1 MMMQTIIEIARH
13 ELITQWRSQTLKIL
27 LPLLLILTT
36 LIAFS
41 HWQQQQNFIEAQTI
55 WQQQNDASWEAQP
68 DRHPHRAAHYGTMVF
83 RIISPLSFIDSGV
96 NPFVGNALF
105 LEAHRQNSSSF
116 KQYVSSTA
124 YMGLGYLSGATII
137 LVIWPLVLIA
147 LAFNSV
153 SGERVQGTLRQLV
166 SQGVSVRQLLLGKTL
181 AYSGISLVFLLVI
194 FIIAIGFMLFSQ
206 VHSSDVLR
214 MGWMFGLYLM
224 YCLLWTITVVL
235 ISNWCRTNQQSL
247 SALLLFWLLTVI
259 VMPKMAY
266 SLAEM
271 QYPMPDRAVFDIQ
284 TAQEIAK
291 VGDSHNPDDPHFK
304 AFRERVLAEYGV
316 SRVEDLP
323 VNWRGIVMQE
333 GERITSEVFGQQY
346 DKLLQLAE
354 KQNQL
359 VSHLAWFSPY
369 LLTTK
374 LSSVFAATNAESFM
388 HYENAAEQY
397 RFNFIKQLNQLHAEQ
412 IEPEND
418 RAQKVSHEHWA
429 NLGSFEYH
437 RPSLMQDKQKI
448 YPAMFMLL
456 FWLVIGS
463 LLLARSRNEVD

>member
-1 MMMQTIIEIARH
+1 MMQTIIEIARH

-27 LPLLLILTT
+27 LPLLLVLTS

-41 HWQQQQNFIEAQTI
+41 HWQQQQDFIEAQTL
-55 WQQQNDASWEAQP
+55 WQQQNDAEWEAQP

-166 SQGVSVRQLLLGKTL
+166 SQGISVKQLLFGKTL
-181 AYSGISLVFLLVI
+181 AYSLISLVFLLVI
-194 FIIAIGFMLFSQ
+194 FVIATGFMLQ
-206 VHSSDVLR
+206 THVHGSDVLR
-214 MGWMFGLYLM
+214 MGLMFVLYLF

-235 ISNWCRTNQQSL
+235 FSNWCRTNQQSL

-266 SLAEM
+266 SLADM

-291 VGDSHNPDDPHFK
+291 VGDSHNPDDPHFTE
-304 AFRERVLAEYGV
+304 FREKVLAEYGV

-323 VNWRGIVMQE
+323 VNWRGVLMQE
-333 GERITSEVFGQQY
+333 GERITSEVFGIQY
-346 DKLLQLAE
+346 EKLMQIAE

-359 VSHLAWFSPY
+359 VGHVAWFSPY
-369 LLTTK
+369 LLANK
-374 LSSVFAATNAESFM
+374 LSSIFAATNAGSFL

-412 IEPEND
+412 IDHTHD
-418 RAQKVSHEHWA
+418 REQKVSNEHWA
-429 NLGSFEYH
+429 NLPQFDYRS
-437 RPSLMQDKQKI
+437 PTLQDEMKRV
-448 YPAMFMLL
+448 YPPLL
-456 FWLVIGS
+456 ILLLWLVIGMV
-463 LLLARSRNEVD
+463 LLSRSRNEVD

>member
-1 MMMQTIIEIARH
+1 MKHPIVEIARH

-27 LPLLLILTT
+27 LPLLLVLTA

-41 HWQQQQNFIEAQTI
+41 HWQQQEDFIEAQTI
-55 WQQQNDASWEAQP
+55 WQQQNDAEWEAQP

-153 SGERVQGTLRQLV
+153 SGERGHGTLRQLV
-166 SQGVSVRQLLLGKTL
+166 SQGISVRQLLFGKTL
-181 AYSGISLVFLLVI
+181 AYSLISLIFLLVI
-194 FIIAIGFMLFSQ
+194 FSIAIGFMLLSH
-206 VHSSDVLR
+206 VHGSDVLR
-214 MGWMFGLYLM
+214 MGLMFVLYLF

-235 ISNWCRTNQQSL
+235 FSNWCRTNQQSL

-259 VMPKMAY
+259 VMPKMAN
-266 SLAEM
+266 SVAEM

-291 VGDSHNPDDPHFK
+291 VGDSHNPDDPHFTE
-304 AFRERVLAEYGV
+304 FREKVLAEYGV

-323 VNWRGIVMQE
+323 VNWRGVVMQE
-333 GERITSEVFGQQY
+333 GERITSEVFTQQY
-346 DKLLQLAE
+346 ENLMQIAE
-354 KQNQL
+354 QQNEL
-359 VSHLAWFSPY
+359 VRQVALFSPY
-369 LLTTK
+369 LLANN
-374 LSSVFAATNAESFM
+374 LSSIVAATNADSFL

-397 RFNFIKQLNQLHAEQ
+397 RFNFITQLNQLHAEE
-412 IEPEND
+412 IDLEND
-418 RAQKVSHEHWA
+418 REQKVSHDHWSKLGQFDYHGPMLQDA
-429 NLGSFEYH
+429 NDRIY
-437 RPSLMQDKQKI
+437 PSLL
-448 YPAMFMLL
+448 MLL
-456 FWLVIGS
+456 LWLIIG
-463 LLLARSRNEVD
+463 LVLLARSRNEVD

>member
-1 MMMQTIIEIARH
+1 MMQTIIEIARH

-27 LPLLLILTT
+27 LPLLLVLTA

-41 HWQQQQNFIEAQTI
+41 HWQQQQDFIEAQTI
-55 WQQQNDASWEAQP
+55 WQQHNDAEWDAQP

-153 SGERVQGTLRQLV
+153 SGERVQGTLRQLI
-166 SQGVSVRQLLLGKTL
+166 SQGISVKQLLIGKTL
-181 AYSGISLVFLLVI
+181 AYSLISLVFLLVI
-194 FIIAIGFMLFSQ
+194 FIIAIGFML
-206 VHSSDVLR
+206 H
-214 MGWMFGLYLM
+214 MGSMFVLYLF
-224 YCLLWTITVVL
+224 YCLLWTIAVIL
-235 ISNWCRTNQQSL
+235 FSNWCRTNQQSL

-291 VGDSHNPDDPHFK
+291 VGDSHNPDDPHFSE
-304 AFRERVLAEYGV
+304 FREKVLAEYGV
-316 SRVEDLP
+316 SRIEDLP
-323 VNWRGIVMQE
+323 VNWRGVVMQE
-333 GERITSEVFGQQY
+333 GERITSEVFTQQY
-346 DKLLQLAE
+346 ENLMQIAE
-354 KQNQL
+354 QQNQL
-359 VSHLAWFSPY
+359 VSHVAWFSPY
-369 LLTTK
+369 LLANK
-374 LSSVFAATNAESFM
+374 LSSIFAATNAGSFL
-388 HYENAAEQY
+388 HYENAAEQF

-412 IEPEND
+412 IDHAHD
-418 RAQKVSHEHWA
+418 REQKVTNEQLV
-429 NLGSFEYH
+429 NLQQFDYQSPTLQNELNLIY
-437 RPSLMQDKQKI
+437 RP
-448 YPAMFMLL
+448 LL
-456 FWLVIGS
+456 ILLGWLIIGV
-463 LLLARSRNEVD
+463 LLLSRSRNEVD

>member
-1 MMMQTIIEIARH
+1 MMQTIIEIARH

-27 LPLLLILTT
+27 LPLLLILTS

-41 HWQQQQNFIEAQTI
+41 HWQQQQDFIEAQTI
-55 WQQQNDASWEAQP
+55 WQQQNDANWEAQP
-68 DRHPHRAAHYGTMVF
+68 DRHPHRAAHYGKMVF

-153 SGERVQGTLRQLV
+153 SGERGQGTLRQLV
-166 SQGVSVRQLLLGKTL
+166 SQGITVKQLLFGKTL
-181 AYSGISLVFLLVI
+181 AYSVISLIFLVVI
-194 FIIAIGFMLFSQ
+194 FAIAIGFMLFSH
-206 VHSSDVLR
+206 VHGSDVLR
-214 MGWMFGLYLM
+214 MGWMFILYLL
-224 YCLLWTITVVL
+224 YCLLWTVVVVL

-291 VGDSHNPDDPHFK
+291 VGNSHDPDDPYFNE
-304 AFRERVLAEYGV
+304 FRERVLAEYGV
-316 SRVEDLP
+316 SRIEDLP
-323 VNWRGIVMQE
+323 VNWRGVLMQE

-346 DKLLQLAE
+346 EKLMQIADQ
-354 KQNQL
+354 QNQL
-359 VSHLAWFSPY
+359 VGQVAWFSPY
-369 LLTTK
+369 LLANK
-374 LSSVFAATNAESFM
+374 LSSFFAATNAESFL
-388 HYENAAEQY
+388 HYENAAEQF
-397 RFNFIKQLNQLHAEQ
+397 RFELIKQLNKLHAEE
-412 IEPEND
+412 IELEND
-418 RAQKVSHEHWA
+418 RSQKVSHEHWT
-429 NLGSFEYH
+429 NLGQFDYH
-437 RPSLMQDKQKI
+437 APALQDDIVRI
-448 YPAMFMLL
+448 YPPLLMLF
-456 FWLVIGS
+456 FWLVLGVF
-463 LLLARSRNEVD
+463 LLSRSRNEVD

>member
-1 MMMQTIIEIARH
+1 MMQTIIEIARH

-27 LPLLLILTT
+27 LPLLLVLTS

-41 HWQQQQNFIEAQTI
+41 HWQQQQDFIEAQTL
-55 WQQQNDASWEAQP
+55 WQQQNDANWEAQP

-166 SQGVSVRQLLLGKTL
+166 SQGISVKQLLFGKTL
-181 AYSGISLVFLLVI
+181 AYSLISLVFLLVI
-194 FIIAIGFMLFSQ
+194 FVIATGFMLQ
-206 VHSSDVLR
+206 THVHGSDVLR
-214 MGWMFGLYLM
+214 MGLMFVLYLF

-235 ISNWCRTNQQSL
+235 FSNWCRTNQQSL
-247 SALLLFWLLTVI
+247 SALLLLWLLTVI

-266 SLAEM
+266 SLADM

-291 VGDSHNPDDPHFK
+291 VGDSHNPDDPHFTE
-304 AFRERVLAEYGV
+304 FREKVLAEYDV

-323 VNWRGIVMQE
+323 VNWRGVLMQE
-333 GERITSEVFGQQY
+333 GERITSEVFGIQY
-346 DKLLQLAE
+346 EQLMQIAE

-359 VSHLAWFSPY
+359 VRQVAWFSPF
-369 LLTTK
+369 LLANN
-374 LSSVFAATNAESFM
+374 LSSILAATNADSFL

-397 RFNFIKQLNQLHAEQ
+397 RFGFIKQLNQLHAEE
-412 IEPEND
+412 IELEND
-418 RAQKVSHEHWA
+418 RAQKVSHDHWN
-429 NLGSFEYH
+429 NLGQFDYH
-437 RPSLMQDKQKI
+437 SPTLLDVIDRI
-448 YPAMFMLL
+448 YPPLLMLL
-456 FWLVIGS
+456 LWLIVGMF
-463 LLLARSRNEVD
+463 LLARSRNEVD

>member
-1 MMMQTIIEIARH
+1 MMQTIIEIARH

-27 LPLLLILTT
+27 LPLLLILTS
-36 LIAFS
+36 LIAFA
-41 HWQQQQNFIEAQTI
+41 HWQQQQDFIEAQTI
-55 WQQQNDASWEAQP
+55 WQQQNDANWEAQP

-116 KQYVSSTA
+116 KQYVSSTG

-166 SQGVSVRQLLLGKTL
+166 SQGTSVRQLLLGKTL
-181 AYSGISLVFLLVI
+181 AYSSISLVFLLVI
-194 FIIAIGFMLFSQ
+194 FTIAIGFILFSQ
-206 VHSSDVLR
+206 VHGSDVLR
-214 MGWMFGLYLM
+214 MGWMFILYLL
-224 YCLLWTITVVL
+224 YCLLWTVVVVL

-266 SLAEM
+266 SLADM

-291 VGDSHNPDDPHFK
+291 VGDSHNPDDPHFTE
-304 AFRERVLAEYGV
+304 FRERVLAEYGV

-323 VNWRGIVMQE
+323 LNWRGIVMQE
-333 GERITSEVFGQQY
+333 GERISSEVFGKQYEELMQIAEQQN
-346 DKLLQLAE
+346 KLVRQ
-354 KQNQL
+354 
-359 VSHLAWFSPY
+359 VAWFSTY
-369 LLTTK
+369 LMANN
-374 LSSVFAATNAESFM
+374 LSSKFAGSNAESFL

-397 RFNFIKQLNQLHAEQ
+397 RFNFIKQLNQLHAEE
-412 IEPEND
+412 IVLDHERE
-418 RAQKVSHEHWA
+418 QKVSHEHWA
-429 NLGSFEYH
+429 NLEQFDYH
-437 RPSLMQDKQKI
+437 APTLNDELDRIAPPLL
-448 YPAMFMLL
+448 MLL
-456 FWLVIGS
+456 LWLVVGGV
-463 LLLARSRNEVD
+463 LLAISRNEVD